1 MANDVAISV
10 TGQDVSGTQVL
21 KTVESQ
27 AKQTGET
34 IEQANRKAGDSYDRL
49 GEQSQKSSHS
59 IENTAEST
67 DRLDTA
73 SSGLTSSLGA
83 LGSGFELVGLP
94 NYQAGLEGAALATDF
109 FSGVGEFATVAMTHL
124 KDGVSKVT
132 SGLRNWEGTAAV
144 ATKTTIG
151 LVGVFGALYGA
162 SKLVGK
168 VFDDALNPQINELTY
183 ELDEYAKSAHT
194 GSEITRVFGKDL
206 EDFNVG
212 FKFLADTSNNRREVA
227 RWGQDLLE
235 KFVPGLE
242 NSSTSLAKTRERV
255 KAMDDAL
262 TQLVQSGRADEAQ
275 DAFNNLAKSQK
286 EFGVSTEEVEAQL
299 PSYSA
304 ALKEANRAGQEQTV
318 TAEGQQVAL
327 RNLNEYIKGQVDP
340 IYGLI
345 DAQQNLTQKQKDY
358 NEALKE
364 HGKKS
369 PEAKAALLDVA
380 KAASD
385 VAGKSADA
393 AGSFN
398 GKLTPAM
405 RETYRA
411 AGLTEKQ
418 IKDIE
423 NRFKT
428 AKTAGDR
435 FAKNYTANVRL
446 NYEVIGGRF
455 FQNGV
460 PTFNFPAHAAGGVS
474 SGGWSTINEEGQEA
488 VRLPSGSIVYP
499 KANASAMASGG
510 AGGTASVELSFD
522 TGGDPLLDAF
532 VKMIRARVRID
543 SAGDS
548 QAYFG
553 QTG

>member
-10 TGQDVSGTQVL
+10 TGQDVSGTKVL
-21 KTVESQ
+21 QNVQDEAKKTQRSL
-27 AKQTGET
+27 A
-34 IEQANRKAGDSYDRL
+34 D
-49 GEQSQKSSHS
+49 
-59 IENTAEST
+59 TAEGT

-94 NYQAGLEGAALATDF
+94 NYQGALEGAALATDF

-124 KDGVSKVT
+124 KDGISNAREKL
-132 SGLRNWEGTAAV
+132 SNWDSTAGR
-144 ATKTTIG
+144 ATKTTAG
-151 LVGVFGALYGA
+151 VVAVFGALYGA
-162 SKLVGK
+162 TKLVSS
-168 VFDDALNPQINELTY
+168 VFDSSLNPQVAELSH
-183 ELDEYAKSAHT
+183 ELEEYGKSAHT

-206 EDFNVG
+206 EDFNIG
-212 FKFLADTSNNRREVA
+212 FKFLADTNNTRREVA

-235 KFVPGLE
+235 NFVPGLE
-242 NSSTSLAKTRERV
+242 NSSTSLTKTRERV
-255 KAMDDAL
+255 TAFDEAL

-304 ALKEANRAGQEQTV
+304 ALKEANRAGQEQTI

-455 FQNGV
+455 YQNGV
-460 PTFNFPAHAAGGVS
+460 PTFNFPAHAAGGAS

-510 AGGTASVELSFD
+510 AGGAANVQLSFD
-522 TGGDPLLDAF
+522 TGGDPLLDSI

-543 SAGDS
+543 AAGDP